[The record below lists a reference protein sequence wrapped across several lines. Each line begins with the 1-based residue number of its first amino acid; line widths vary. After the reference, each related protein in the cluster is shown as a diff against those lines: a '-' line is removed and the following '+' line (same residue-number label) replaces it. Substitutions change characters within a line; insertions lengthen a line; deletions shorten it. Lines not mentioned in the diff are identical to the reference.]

1 MNESGDFDL
10 LVFSVARQTQHV
22 NSQILKSL

>member
-10 LVFSVARQTQHV
+10 LVFSVVRQTQHV
-22 NSQILKSL
+22 NLQILKSL